1 MFVQPF
7 RDLVACDLLAAMS
20 LVASICGSIHNVNIS
35 ANVAVSF
42 RRRIAFQEIRKRQ
55 ETGGISRHGR
65 RIAWPIFIE
74 NDISRREPVVHDS
87 SQVISFVERAKD
99 SMFAA

>member
-55 ETGGISRHGR
+55 ETGGMSHQGRTSAWQLHISGR
-65 RIAWPIFIE
+65 K
-74 NDISRREPVVHDS
+74 PVVHDTS
-87 SQVISFVERAKD
+87 RVVSFAERAKD